1 MRPKSEVVST
11 KFVTDRARPLSEV
24 VRGDKVNIK
33 TPQLVMYVVGGREV
47 GQVNVFNRNIS
58 LWKLRM

>member
-11 KFVTDRARPLSEV
+11 NFVADRARPLSEV